1 MTLHPA
7 TPGVFE
13 EVASPPPPPTVVRD
27 DIAAFVGLCERGPL
41 DRALRLERI
50 EDYVLH
56 FGHRDDAFQTP
67 DAVEAFFLNGGRT
80 CYVVRVAHRS
90 DGPTEK
96 AAAAARA
103 DCLALEAFHPDST
116 PAHLEWVASQ
126 LGGPDP
132 GTWADQLGCALR
144 FTTRDLGA
152 PVVISGGL
160 VLRFDPG
167 TPLLGLQPGALL
179 WLVYP
184 GGGQYAVV
192 ASTELV
198 APPLSPTVFE
208 ATLASPVVVPPG
220 MQAALVEAR
229 LDALSVDGRREL
241 YAGLGLDPRHP
252 RYLPSVLREES
263 YLVNLVAGDAVP
275 ELSLFPVELEPQEG
289 QEVPADTLAVT
300 ELRGGL
306 DGLLDFVRDDYF
318 PPVYSDD
325 EHDVVDQYGLGQLPL
340 FPDVSLVML
349 PDLVLPGLPPPVVAP
364 PPAPPA
370 PTNRKAHFV
379 CTPPVPAPA
388 VPPPAPA
395 PRFRSPPAL
404 IDPAVPVSG
413 LTGAVRAQDL
423 ALAERRLVAYC
434 ELAGDRVAL
443 LSPAPSVDPAHAEA
457 WRHNHDSAFAA
468 GYYPWLKFGDP
479 VTRPPIRTVTPVGVA
494 AGIIARAEKRFGV
507 GRSPANL
514 KGESVIGTARVVTK
528 DDWAR
533 LHQSDFDVFRPL
545 PGDVRLL
552 GGRTLSN
559 DRPFRYLHVRRL
571 ITHIE
576 RVLARRMVWAAFEPN
591 TLSTWS
597 RVKHDVESHILLPL
611 FRRGA
616 FAGDTPQTS
625 YYVRC
630 DEVTNPRAQQALG
643 KLVCEIG
650 VAPNLPAEYIVF
662 RLAATREIGITVE
675 EET

>member
-13 EVASPPPPPTVVRD
+13 EVASPPPPPAVVRD

-41 DRALRLERI
+41 DRALRLERV
-50 EDYVLH
+50 EDYALH

-80 CYVVRVAHRS
+80 CYVVRVAHRT
-90 DGPTEK
+90 DGPSEQ

-103 DCLALEAFHPDST
+103 DCLAVQALHPDAS
-116 PAHLEWVASQ
+116 PVHLEWVASQ
-126 LGGPDP
+126 LGQLDP

-144 FTTRDLGA
+144 FTTRELGA
-152 PVVISGGL
+152 PGVTAGGL
-160 VLRFDPG
+160 VLQFDPS

-179 WLVYP
+179 WFAA
-184 GGGQYAVV
+184 GGGQFAFV
-192 ASTELV
+192 ASTALV
-198 APPLSPTVFE
+198 APPLAPPVFE
-208 ATLASPVVVPPG
+208 ATLASPLVVPPG
-220 MQAALVEAR
+220 AHAALVEAR
-229 LDALSVDGRREL
+229 LDALAVDGRREL
-241 YAGLGLDPRHP
+241 YDGLGLDPRHA
-252 RYLPSVLREES
+252 RYLPSVLRAES
-263 YLVNLVAGDAVP
+263 YLVNLVADGGAPDQ
-275 ELSLFPVELEPQEG
+275 SLFPVQLRPQEG
-289 QEVPADTLAVT
+289 EEAPGDAQAIAELA
-300 ELRGGL
+300 GGV
-306 DGLLDFVRDDYF
+306 DGLRDFVRDDYF

-325 EHDVVDQYGLGQLPL
+325 EHDTADQFGLGQLPL
-340 FPDVSLVML
+340 LSDVSLVVL

-364 PPAPPA
+364 PPPPPA
-370 PTNRKAHFV
+370 PTNRKARFV
-379 CTPPVPAPA
+379 CAPPLPAPA

-395 PRFRSPPAL
+395 PRFPSPPAL

-413 LTGAVRAQDL
+413 LPGAVRAQDL
-423 ALAERRLVAYC
+423 VLAERRLVAYC

-443 LSPAPSVDPAHAEA
+443 LSPAPSIDPAHAEA

-479 VTRPPIRTVTPVGVA
+479 VIRPPVRTVTPVGVA
-494 AGIIARAEKRFGV
+494 AGIIARAENRFGV

-514 KGESVIGTARVVTK
+514 KGESVLGTARVVSK

-533 LHQSDFDVFRPL
+533 LHQSDLDVFRPL

-552 GGRTLSN
+552 GGRTLSS

-571 ITHIE
+571 LTHIE
-576 RVLARRMVWAAFEPN
+576 RLLARRLVWAVFEPN
-591 TLSTWS
+591 TPATWT
-597 RVKHDVESHILLPL
+597 RIKHDVESHLLLPL

-630 DEVTNPRAQQALG
+630 DEMTNPRDQQAIG
-643 KLVCEIG
+643 RLVCEIG
-650 VAPNLPAEYIVF
+650 VAPNLPAEFIVF